1 MTAVPVATA
10 TPRLASLVA
19 GRRNNFDAL
28 RLAAAVLVI
37 FGHSFAI
44 TSGTLADEPLW
55 RFSRQQF
62 HSGMLAVRIF
72 FIISGFLIAA
82 SYLRLGRLGDFARN
96 RALRIFPGLVAAV
109 LVTVLVIGPLA
120 TSLPLG
126 DYFRDPRTG
135 AYFKTLT
142 LRLHGA
148 NDRLPGV
155 FEGNP
160 LAASVNGSLWTL
172 FYEVV
177 CYALAAAMGV
187 LGLLRKRVMLPVFMA
202 AMLVRPLIL
211 ALAPASSL
219 LGGESLHLG
228 QAFVAGMLAYVGR
241 DSIPISG
248 RLALLAAGGLVAGT
262 ALGLGNLLVP
272 VLGTYLVLVLAY
284 SPSIS
289 LHDVARRGDYSY
301 GLYIYAFP
309 VQQLIVQA
317 AGRPMSHTLNFLA
330 AVPATLLLATLSWH
344 MVEKRFLAL
353 KASGIR
359 PAR

>member
-1 MTAVPVATA
+1 MTTGPDVTV

-28 RLAAAVLVI
+28 RLAAAVMVI

-82 SYLRLGRLGDFARN
+82 SYLRLGRLSAFARN

-109 LVTVLVIGPLA
+109 LVTLLVIGPLA

-126 DYFRDPRTG
+126 DYFRDPRTY
-135 AYFKTLT
+135 AYLKTLT

-160 LAASVNGSLWTL
+160 LAGSVNGSLWTL

-177 CYALAAAMGV
+177 CYALAAAMGA
-187 LGLLRKRVMLPVFMA
+187 LALLRRRVMLLVFAA
-202 AMLVRPLIL
+202 AMVIRPLIL

-228 QAFVAGMLAYVGR
+228 QAFVAGMLGYVGR

-262 ALGLGNLLVP
+262 AMGLGNLLVP
-272 VLGTYLVLVLAY
+272 VLGTYLVLALAF
-284 SPSIS
+284 SPSIRW
-289 LHDVARRGDYSY
+289 HGFARHGDYSY

-309 VQQLIVQA
+309 VQQLIVQVA
-317 AGRPMSHTLNFLA
+317 DRPISHTLNFLA
-330 AVPATLLLATLSWH
+330 AVPATLLLAMLSWH
-344 MVEKRFLAL
+344 LVEKRFLAL

-359 PAR
+359 PAP

>member
-126 DYFRDPRTG
+126 DYFRDPRTV

-172 FYEVV
+172 FYEAV

-289 LHDVARRGDYSY
+289 LHDVAQRGDYSY

-344 MVEKRFLAL
+344 LVEKRFLAL